1 MTKDE
6 FLAIA
11 TKKYEALQKLNE
23 QTSFYDYERGFDEL
37 WTDLGR
43 QVLESNIG
51 KVPINHRKKTSYEAA
66 TEK

>member
-6 FLAIA
+6 FLALA
-11 TKKYEALQKLNE
+11 LEKYEALQKLNE

-43 QVLESNIG
+43 KVLETNIG
-51 KVPINHRKKTSYEAA
+51 KVPADHRKKTSSEVV

>member
-6 FLAIA
+6 FLALA
-11 TKKYEALQKLNE
+11 SEKYESLRKLNE
-23 QTSFYDYERGFDEL
+23 HPSFYDYEKAFDEL

-51 KVPINHRKKTSYEAA
+51 KVPNDHRKKTSYGVAMA
-66 TEK
+66 K

>member
-1 MTKDE
+1 MTKEE

-11 TKKYEALQKLNE
+11 TEKYEALQKLNE

-37 WTDLGR
+37 WIDLGR

-51 KVPINHRKKTSYEAA
+51 KVPTDHRKKTSYEVV
-66 TEK
+66 TGK

>member
-11 TKKYEALQKLNE
+11 TEKYEALQKLNE

-43 QVLESNIG
+43 QVLELNIG
-51 KVPINHRKKTSYEAA
+51 KVPADHRKKTSYEAA
-66 TEK
+66 MVK